1 MEEGSSS
8 EGMQEAPS
16 KYLAEAQILSVAF
29 QSNSSADTSILAHK
43 THLRSMIPRTATS

>member
-8 EGMQEAPS
+8 KGMQEAPN
-16 KYLAEAQILSVAF
+16 KYLVEAQILSVAF

-43 THLRSMIPRTATS
+43 TPLRSMIPKTAT